1 MDSDDDDEWGDG
13 TGHHHVSMP
22 SDDPIPANGIWLDA
36 AFDLL
41 FKSKVPNWR
50 ELYEEIDW
58 ERLGE
63 NNRDLDKWSAA
74 RAEAEHIF
82 RTALMNGDLISYVRD
97 GRTGEALQLAPTGWE
112 TPDWYIPRGIH
123 SSHVDD
129 FMTPGPTGTVIDGA
143 RRPVFLIRAKFEEWF
158 RHQGFTGSPNA
169 SLSSEGLITDDNNK
183 TSRYRRD
190 AVKEAVVAI
199 WGPDGLPAGI
209 MAPQRDETINK
220 WLKKNGRQ
228 EVSPKTISRVVT
240 AMLRGRT

>member
-1 MDSDDDDEWGDG
+1 MDSDDDDEWGDR
-13 TGHHHVSMP
+13 TGHHHVPMP

-97 GRTGEALQLAPTGWE
+97 GRTGETLQLAPTGWE

-143 RRPVFLIRAKFEEWF
+143 RRPVFLIRTKFEEWF
-158 RHQGFTGSPNA
+158 RHQGFMGSPNA
-169 SLSSEGLITDDNNK
+169 SPSSEGLITNK
-183 TSRYRRD
+183 RTPRHRRD
-190 AVKEAVVAI
+190 ATKEAIMAL
-199 WGPDGLPAGI
+199 WGPDGLRAGL
-209 MAPQRDETINK
+209 MAPQRDKTIND
-220 WLKKNGRQ
+220 WLNEKGLQPVGAR
-228 EVSPKTISRVVT
+228 TIRR
-240 AMLRGRT
+240 AFAELGRGRT